1 MAEKNIIMV
10 KVSDYVEWE
19 TADEHI
25 LGLFESF
32 EDAYSS
38 ACSYLQKYKNTWN
51 VSKNI
56 PELTEEF
63 NGFAIIDL
71 SWDEDDSTGVIVIIS
86 RIPVHP

>member
-38 ACSYLQKYKNTWN
+38 ACSYLQKYKNT
-51 VSKNI
+51 
-56 PELTEEF
+56 
-63 NGFAIIDL
+63 
-71 SWDEDDSTGVIVIIS
+71 
-86 RIPVHP
+86 